1 MVHLETLQLEQIPI
15 PLAHE
20 IQIQQIL
27 TQDQALLLHRQEVIL
42 LELRRLQEANR
53 KVLDLVQAIA
63 VEVRLVAEVT
73 AVEDHHL
80 VVVEDVKPILH
91 PVK

>member
-53 KVLDLVQAIA
+53 KVLDRVQAIA
-63 VEVRLVAEVT
+63 VEVRLVVEVT

-80 VVVEDVKPILH
+80 VVEDVKPILH